1 MEHLRIL
8 FEYLFYFEFYC
19 PLTHF
24 MSRSLSIPPENLYTS
39 GFLFSG
45 GIEKDQCYETDQQ
58 ISVAF
63 ILSQSN
69 NKSSYFQSK
78 KMFYPQLIVFLMNP
92 QTPKSATSSLTRI
105 HFRSYKFDCFF
116 KILGNIKMKV
126 PQILVQVMKNI
137 SILFLHLF
145 LRLETSS
152 GAFY

>member
-24 MSRSLSIPPENLYTS
+24 MSRSLSIPPENLYPS

-78 KMFYPQLIVFLMNP
+78 KMFYPQLILFFWWIHKLQNLQRRLWHEFILEV
-92 QTPKSATSSLTRI
+92 TSSIVSLK
-105 HFRSYKFDCFF
+105 S
-116 KILGNIKMKV
+116 
-126 PQILVQVMKNI
+126 
-137 SILFLHLF
+137 
-145 LRLETSS
+145 
-152 GAFY
+152 